1 MRRSGRRKKNKK
13 TKNSLRKGRK
23 SKRGINEAP
32 ITGGERARDTS

>member
-1 MRRSGRRKKNKK
+1 MRRSGRRKKKK